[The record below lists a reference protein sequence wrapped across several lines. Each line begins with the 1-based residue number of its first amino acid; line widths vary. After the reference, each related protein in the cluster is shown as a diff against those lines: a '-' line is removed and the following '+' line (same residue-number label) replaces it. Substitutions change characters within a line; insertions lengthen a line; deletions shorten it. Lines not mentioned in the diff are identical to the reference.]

1 MAEIVINNFF
11 IQNNIVNC
19 SENVKKKEEK
29 KNGVFVNRALEETL
43 KLSSSMLR
51 NVWNAF
57 IDESS
62 SYGEDSYIYDFE
74 DTDDLKD
81 LLDNMSEKEFNMVI
95 NAVNGRR
102 FFQSVWTLQYHN
114 TINVVE
120 PKDLITRYWGD
131 IITSVINF
139 PYCYKVFYLSSDKK
153 NPFFYYEEVVVPI
166 VCERIGV
173 ECLCNKQDM
182 TDIGLDFLV
191 WAIAFL
197 IALIIYKNAESNKFD
212 I

>member
-29 KNGVFVNRALEETL
+29 KNGVFVNRVLEETI
-43 KLSSSMLR
+43 KLPYPILR
-51 NVWNAF
+51 NIWNAF

-62 SYGEDSYIYDFE
+62 SYGEDSYVYDYE
-74 DTDDLKD
+74 DHEDLED
-81 LLDNMSEKEFNMVI
+81 LHEDIMSEMEFNRI
-95 NAVNGRR
+95 LKAVKSKRY
-102 FFQSVWTLQYHN
+102 FQYIWTSQNHN
-114 TINVVE
+114 TINIVD

-131 IITSVINF
+131 IITSIINF
-139 PYCYKVFYLSSDKK
+139 PYCYKVFYPASDKK

-173 ECLCNKQDM
+173 ECLCNKQNMTDM
-182 TDIGLDFLV
+182 TLDFLV
-191 WAIAFL
+191 WAIAFV
-197 IALIIYKNAESNKFD
+197 IALILYKITKE
-212 I
+212 